1 MLIEFDSLQRLIKE
15 NASPIRL
22 LMQMAEKIVSFLK
35 MTNFWNQLGKF
46 YFQAE
51 LYMDI
56 AEMKTKSVS
65 WFK

>member
-1 MLIEFDSLQRLIKE
+1 MLIDLDTLQRLIKE

-22 LMQMAEKIVSFLK
+22 LMQMAEKIVSSLQKVLYLFKVMLD
-35 MTNFWNQLGKF
+35 
-46 YFQAE
+46 FQAE

-65 WFK
+65 